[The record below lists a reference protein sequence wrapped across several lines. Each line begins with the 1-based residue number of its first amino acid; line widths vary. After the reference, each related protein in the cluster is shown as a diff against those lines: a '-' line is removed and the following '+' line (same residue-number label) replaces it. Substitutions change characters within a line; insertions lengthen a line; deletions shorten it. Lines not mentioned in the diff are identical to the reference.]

1 MLVIYIKNHCILH
14 TKSIDKSI
22 DKTLYFILKFSSIY
36 TKNLPNMQAK
46 LNLKCIN
53 FRCILQSVKTV
64 GLEALSIPISLFDTS
79 LLLKLLCSSST
90 SICVLTSSSTFYAA
104 AFKALKRAVAAS
116 NVIVDTSAVRSDRKR
131 FG

>member
-36 TKNLPNMQAK
+36 TKTLPNMQAK

-104 AFKALKRAVAAS
+104 AIKA
-116 NVIVDTSAVRSDRKR
+116 
-131 FG
+131 FE